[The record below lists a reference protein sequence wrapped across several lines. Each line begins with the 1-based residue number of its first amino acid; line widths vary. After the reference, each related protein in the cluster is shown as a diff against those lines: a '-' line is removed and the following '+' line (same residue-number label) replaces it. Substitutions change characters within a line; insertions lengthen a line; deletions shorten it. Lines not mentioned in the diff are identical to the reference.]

1 MSKLAYIVKY
11 ALTSGVQV
19 VDVEERKIRPSCD
32 SDGYWYGKWSDL
44 DGYWYGKWSESHWC
58 GQSFK
63 EGRDFSFDIK
73 EAEKMFEEM
82 KVKKLK
88 SLDKQVKKI
97 SGLKFTVK
105 SGE

>member
-32 SDGYWYGKWSDL
+32 SDC
-44 DGYWYGKWSESHWC
+44 YWYGKWSESD
-58 GQSFK
+58 GYSESFK

-88 SLDKQVKKI
+88 SLDKQIKKI

>member
-11 ALTSGVQV
+11 SLTSGVQV
-19 VDVEERKIRPSCD
+19 VDVEERKIKPSYS
-32 SDGYWYGKWSDL
+32 SDGYWYGKWD
-44 DGYWYGKWSESHWC
+44 ESHW
-58 GQSFK
+58 GGTSLK

-88 SLDKQVKKI
+88 SLDKQIKKI

>member
-19 VDVEERKIRPSCD
+19 VDVEERKIKPSTYT
-32 SDGYWYGKWSDL
+32 DGYWT
-44 DGYWYGKWSESHWC
+44 GYWFGESLFTD
-58 GQSFK
+58 SFK

-88 SLDKQVKKI
+88 SLDKQIKKI

>member
-32 SDGYWYGKWSDL
+32 S

>member
-19 VDVEERKIRPSCD
+19 VDVEKREIKPSGV
-32 SDGYWYGKWSDL
+32 SDGYWYGKWD
-44 DGYWYGKWSESHWC
+44 ESHW
-58 GQSFK
+58 GGTSLK

-82 KVKKLK
+82 KIKKIK
-88 SLDKQVKKI
+88 SLDKQIKKI
-97 SGLKFTVK
+97 SGLKFTIK

>member
-1 MSKLAYIVKY
+1 MSKLAYVVKY

-19 VDVEERKIRPSCD
+19 VDVEKREIKPSGI
-32 SDGYWYGKWSDL
+32 SDGYWT
-44 DGYWYGKWSESHWC
+44 GYWTGYWFSE
-58 GQSFK
+58 SFK

-73 EAEKMFEEM
+73 EAEKIFEEM

-88 SLDKQVKKI
+88 SLDKQTKKI

>member
-1 MSKLAYIVKY
+1 MSKLAYVVKY

-19 VDVEERKIRPSCD
+19 VDVEKREIKPSCV
-32 SDGYWYGKWSDL
+32 SDGYWT
-44 DGYWYGKWSESHWC
+44 GYWFSESRFTD
-58 GQSFK
+58 SFK

-88 SLDKQVKKI
+88 SLDKQIKKI

>member
-19 VDVEERKIRPSCD
+19 VDVEKQGVKPSGI
-32 SDGYWYGKWSDL
+32 SDGYWYGKWSGSDCYS
-44 DGYWYGKWSESHWC
+44 D
-58 GQSFK
+58 SFK

-88 SLDKQVKKI
+88 SLDEQIKKI

>member
-1 MSKLAYIVKY
+1 VSKLAYIVKY

-32 SDGYWYGKWSDL
+32 SDGH
-44 DGYWYGKWSESHWC
+44 WYGKWSES
-58 GQSFK
+58 QFTDSFK

>member
-1 MSKLAYIVKY
+1 MSKLAYVVKY

-19 VDVEERKIRPSCD
+19 VDVEKQGVKPSGI
-32 SDGYWYGKWSDL
+32 S
-44 DGYWYGKWSESHWC
+44 DGYWYGKWSESSWC
-58 GQSFK
+58 GQSLK

-88 SLDKQVKKI
+88 SLDKQIKKI

-105 SGE
+105 LGE

>member
-11 ALTSGVQV
+11 SLTSGVQV
-19 VDVEERKIRPSCD
+19 VDVEERKIKQSTYV
-32 SDGYWYGKWSDL
+32 DGYWT
-44 DGYWYGKWSESHWC
+44 GYWFSGS
-58 GQSFK
+58 QLNDSFK

-88 SLDKQVKKI
+88 SLDKQIKKI